1 MFLKLKNRLRDIL
14 KWSEK
19 YTGTDMIYLAR
30 GSFWLTSGQIISAGA
45 VFATSLAFANLLPQ
59 QAYGTYKYILTLAGL
74 FTAIS
79 LTGLS
84 ASLAQ
89 AAARGLEKTFQP
101 IFKSKVRW
109 SLIACIV
116 TLSAGGYYFFKGNLI
131 LGGGLTIAGLF
142 LPLMETAGLYSYLLQ
157 GRKNYQ
163 DTAKYQALSQI
174 FASAV
179 LITTLFLTHNLFI
192 IIAAYFCSW
201 TISRWIILKIILKTH
216 PLIGE
221 IDQQAVNYGKHL
233 SLMEIINQ
241 VAEYLDKILIFQF
254 LGAVQVAVYSIAIAV
269 PEQIR
274 GFIKN
279 LNFFLLPK
287 FATQDA
293 DLVQKNLTKKIILL
307 IVGLIIIVALYI
319 LCAPFLFKLF
329 FPKYLASITYS
340 QFLALGLIAYA
351 SIVPLNF
358 LKAHKFTKQLY
369 QSNNFTSLF
378 QIISLLILIKFF
390 GIWGAVI
397 AKVLTK
403 FFNLI
408 YLLIASKTAVK
419 K

>member
-1 MFLKLKNRLRDIL
+1 MFLKLKNNIRGLL

-19 YTGTDMIYLAR
+19 WTGTDMIYLAR
-30 GSFWLTSGQIISAGA
+30 GGFWLTGGQIISAGA
-45 VFATSLAFANLLPQ
+45 VFATSLAFANLLPPQ
-59 QAYGTYKYILTLAGL
+59 IYGTYKYILTLAGL

-84 ASLAQ
+84 ASLTQ
-89 AAARGLEKTFQP
+89 AVARGLEKTWQP
-101 IFKSKVRW
+101 IFKSKIRW
-109 SLIACIV
+109 SLIAGAV
-116 TLSAGGYYFFKGNLI
+116 TLSAASYYFFKNNFI
-131 LGGGLTIAGLF
+131 LGGGLMIAGLF
-142 LPLMETAGLYSYLLQ
+142 LPLMESAGLYPYLLQ

-163 DTAKYQALSQI
+163 DTAKYLGISQI
-174 FASAV
+174 FSGLI
-179 LITTLFLTHNLFI
+179 LITALFFTKNLFL
-192 IIAAYFCSW
+192 IIAAYFLSW
-201 TISRWIILKIILKTH
+201 IISRWIILKIILKKQ

-221 IDQQAVNYGKHL
+221 IDQDAVRYGKHL
-233 SLMEIINQ
+233 SLIDIINQ

-254 LGAVQVAVYSIAIAV
+254 LGASEVAVYSIAMAV

-274 GFIKN
+274 AFIKN

-287 FATQDA
+287 FSAQNVA
-293 DLVQKNLTKKIILL
+293 VVQKNLSKKIILL
-307 IVGLIIIVALYI
+307 LLGLLIIVAIYI
-319 LCAPFLFKLF
+319 FGAPFFFKLF
-329 FPKYLASITYS
+329 FPKYLTSINYS

-358 LKAHKFTKQLY
+358 LKAHKFTGKLY

-390 GIWGAVI
+390 GIWGAVT

-403 FFNLI
+403 FFNFA
-408 YLLIASKTAVK
+408 YLWIASKNAIK